1 MGLGRRNADEARSE
15 LLKRPEL
22 VALPRV
28 GIAAT
33 MAVFLVVRDVSA
45 PGVAPEYAV
54 RLVAALVVGLL
65 AVSGIIHMLTSV
77 WDKRRFAFL
86 ALGGAAVLAFTLLSD
101 IGPRSYL
108 LALFWIVAEA
118 TLLLGYPI
126 VLGVWAAM
134 SAGFVLSEVWSAPA
148 RVITSAP
155 AQEIT
160 SAPTTSLKVMAT
172 IAVLLVGG
180 SLTAA
185 AWAVRAA
192 QRERA
197 VSDQLRE
204 LDDIKNSFLQAVSHE
219 LRTPLASI
227 LGYSLLLER
236 KQDKLSHETREMALS
251 ELAFSSRKLNRL
263 VVDLLDVDR
272 LSRGIVEPNLTPT
285 DLAGVVRRVVGETP
299 VGDRLVQVDLAPGV
313 VEVDASKVE
322 RIVENLVANAA
333 KYTPEGSTI
342 AVRMETGDGGVTIIV
357 DDSGPGVPDELKRSI
372 FGAFERGAAAKLHS
386 PGVGIGLSLVSRFAE
401 MHGGRAWVQDRP
413 PQGSSFRV
421 FLPAAPVAEVTP
433 ESPRA
438 TA

>member
-1 MGLGRRNADEARSE
+1 MGLGRDNVDVARSE
-15 LLKRPEL
+15 LLRRPEL

-28 GIAAT
+28 GIAAA

-45 PGVAPEYAV
+45 PGVAPDGYV

-65 AVSGIIHMLTSV
+65 AVSGMIHMLTAV

-86 ALGGAAVLAFTLLSD
+86 ALGGAAVLAFTVLAGL
-101 IGPRSYL
+101 GPRFYL
-108 LALFWIVAEA
+108 LALFWIVAEV
-118 TLLLGYPI
+118 TLLVGYPI

-134 SAGFVLSEVWSAPA
+134 SAGFVLSELWSAPNQEA
-148 RVITSAP
+148 LSAS
-155 AQEIT
+155 
-160 SAPTTSLKVMAT
+160 SASVKVMAS
-172 IAVLLVGG
+172 IAVVLVGG

-236 KQDKLSHETREMALS
+236 NQDKLSPETREMALS

-272 LSRGIVEPNLTPT
+272 LSRGIVEPNLNPT
-285 DLAGVVRRVVGETP
+285 DLAGLVRRVVQETP
-299 VGDRLVQVDLAPGV
+299 VGDRRVHVDLAPGIV
-313 VEVDASKVE
+313 KVDGPKVE

-333 KYTPEGSTI
+333 KYTPEDSTI
-342 AVRMETGDGGVTIIV
+342 TVRLETGNGGVTIIV

-372 FGAFERGAAAKLHS
+372 FGAFERGAAEKLHS
-386 PGVGIGLSLVSRFAE
+386 PGVGIGLSLVSRFAD
-401 MHGGRAWVQDRP
+401 MHGGRAWVQDRA

-421 FLPAAPVAEVTP
+421 FLPAAPVAAAAELTP
-433 ESPRA
+433 QSPHA

>member
-1 MGLGRRNADEARSE
+1 MGLGRDNVDVARSE
-15 LLKRPEL
+15 LLRRPEL

-28 GIAAT
+28 GIAAA

-45 PGVAPEYAV
+45 PGVAHPAYV

-65 AVSGIIHMLTSV
+65 AVSGMIHMLTAV

-86 ALGGAAVLAFTLLSD
+86 ALGGAAVLAFTVLAGL
-101 IGPRSYL
+101 GPRFYL
-108 LALFWIVAEA
+108 LALFWIVAEV
-118 TLLLGYPI
+118 TLLVGYPI

-134 SAGFVLSEVWSAPA
+134 SAGFVLSELWSAPNQEA
-148 RVITSAP
+148 LSAS
-155 AQEIT
+155 
-160 SAPTTSLKVMAT
+160 SASVKVMAS
-172 IAVLLVGG
+172 IAVVLVGG

-236 KQDKLSHETREMALS
+236 NQDKLSHETREMALS

-285 DLAGVVRRVVGETP
+285 DLAGLVRRVVQETP
-299 VGDRLVQVDLAPGV
+299 VGDRRVHVDLAPGIV
-313 VEVDASKVE
+313 KVDAPKVE

-333 KYTPEGSTI
+333 KYTPEDSTI
-342 AVRMETGDGGVTIIV
+342 TVRLETGNGGVTIIV

-372 FGAFERGAAAKLHS
+372 FGAFERGAAEKLHS
-386 PGVGIGLSLVSRFAE
+386 PGVGIGLSLVSRFAD
-401 MHGGRAWVQDRP
+401 MHGGRAWVQDRA

-421 FLPAAPVAEVTP
+421 FLPAAPVAAAAELTP
-433 ESPRA
+433 HSPHA

>member
-1 MGLGRRNADEARSE
+1 MGLGRNNVDVARSE

-28 GIAAT
+28 GIAAA

-45 PGVAPEYAV
+45 PGVAHPAYV

-65 AVSGIIHMLTSV
+65 AVSGMIHMLTAV
-77 WDKRRFAFL
+77 WDKRRVAFL
-86 ALGGAAVLAFTLLSD
+86 ALGGAAVLAFTVLAGL
-101 IGPRSYL
+101 GPRFYL
-108 LALFWIVAEA
+108 LALFWIVAEV
-118 TLLLGYPI
+118 TLLVGYPI

-134 SAGFVLSEVWSAPA
+134 SAGFVLSELWSAPSQEA
-148 RVITSAP
+148 LSAS
-155 AQEIT
+155 
-160 SAPTTSLKVMAT
+160 SASVKVMAS
-172 IAVLLVGG
+172 IAVVLVGG

-236 KQDKLSHETREMALS
+236 NQDKLSHETREMALS

-285 DLAGVVRRVVGETP
+285 DLAGLVRRVVQETP
-299 VGDRLVQVDLAPGV
+299 VGDRQVHVDLAPGIV
-313 VEVDASKVE
+313 KVDAPKVE

-333 KYTPEGSTI
+333 KYTPEDSSI
-342 AVRMETGDGGVTIIV
+342 SVRTETGNGGVTIIV
-357 DDSGPGVPDELKRSI
+357 EDSGPGVPDELKRSI
-372 FGAFERGAAAKLHS
+372 FGAFERGAAEKLHS
-386 PGVGIGLSLVSRFAE
+386 PGVGIGLSLVSRFAD
-401 MHGGRAWVQDRP
+401 MHGGRAWVQDRL
-413 PQGSSFRV
+413 PQGASFRV
-421 FLPAAPVAEVTP
+421 FLPAAPVAAAAELTP
-433 ESPRA
+433 QSPHA

>member
-1 MGLGRRNADEARSE
+1 MDRDMQDADNARSE
-15 LLKRPEL
+15 LLERPEL

-33 MAVFLVVRDVSA
+33 MAVYLVVRDVSA
-45 PGVAPEYAV
+45 LEAQPAYV
-54 RLVAALVVGLL
+54 RLVAALVVVLL
-65 AVSGIIHMLTSV
+65 AISGIIHMLTTV
-77 WDKRRFAFL
+77 WDQRRGAFL
-86 ALGGAAVLAFTLLSD
+86 ALGGAAVLAFTVLANL
-101 IGPRSYL
+101 GPHAYL

-118 TLLLGYPI
+118 TLLLGYPMA
-126 VLGVWAAM
+126 LGVWAAM
-134 SAGFVLSEVWSAPA
+134 SAGFVLSEVWSSEALAVPSQPA
-148 RVITSAP
+148 
-155 AQEIT
+155 
-160 SAPTTSLKVMAT
+160 TSLKIMAT
-172 IAVLLVGG
+172 LAVVLVGG

-236 KQDKLSHETREMALS
+236 KQERLSPKEREMALS

-272 LSRGIVEPNLTPT
+272 LSRGLIEPHLTPT
-285 DLAGVVRRVVGETP
+285 DLAGLVRRVVEETP
-299 VGDRLVQVDLAPGV
+299 VGDRMLQVDLAPAL

-342 AVRMETGDGGVTIIV
+342 SVRMETGDGGVTIIV
-357 DDSGPGVPDELKRSI
+357 DDSGPGVPDELKQSI
-372 FGAFERGAAAKLHS
+372 FGAFERGAAEKLHS

-421 FLPAAPVAEVTP
+421 FVPASPVAAPSGRLAP
-433 ESPRA
+433 QSPGA
-438 TA
+438 PA

>member
-1 MGLGRRNADEARSE
+1 MGLGRNNVDVARSE

-28 GIAAT
+28 GIAAA

-45 PGVAPEYAV
+45 PGVAPEAYV
-54 RLVAALVVGLL
+54 RLVAALVVALL
-65 AVSGIIHMLTSV
+65 AVSGMIHMLTTV

-86 ALGGAAVLAFTLLSD
+86 ALGGAAVLAFTVLAGL
-101 IGPRSYL
+101 GPRFYL
-108 LALFWIVAEA
+108 LALFWIVAEV
-118 TLLLGYPI
+118 TLLVGYPI

-134 SAGFVLSEVWSAPA
+134 SAGFVLSELWSPSQEAL
-148 RVITSAP
+148 SAS
-155 AQEIT
+155 
-160 SAPTTSLKVMAT
+160 SASVKVMAS
-172 IAVLLVGG
+172 IAVVLVGG

-236 KQDKLSHETREMALS
+236 NQDKLSHETREMALS

-285 DLAGVVRRVVGETP
+285 DLAGLVRRVVQETP
-299 VGDRLVQVDLAPGV
+299 VGDRQVHLDLVPGIV
-313 VEVDASKVE
+313 KVDAPKVE

-333 KYTPEGSTI
+333 KYTPEDSTI
-342 AVRMETGDGGVTIIV
+342 TVRMETGNGGVTIIV

-372 FGAFERGAAAKLHS
+372 FGAFERGAAEKLHS
-386 PGVGIGLSLVSRFAE
+386 PGVGIGLSLVWRFAD
-401 MHGGRAWVQDRP
+401 MHGGRAWVQDRA
-413 PQGSSFRV
+413 PQGASFRV
-421 FLPAAPVAEVTP
+421 FLPAAPVAAAAELTP
-433 ESPRA
+433 QSPHA

>member
-1 MGLGRRNADEARSE
+1 M
-15 LLKRPEL
+15 
-22 VALPRV
+22 ALPRV
-28 GIAAT
+28 GIAAA

-45 PGVAPEYAV
+45 PGVAPAAYV

-65 AVSGIIHMLTSV
+65 AVSGMIHMLTTV

-86 ALGGAAVLAFTLLSD
+86 ALGGAAVLAFTVLAGL
-101 IGPRSYL
+101 GPRFYL
-108 LALFWIVAEA
+108 LALFWIVAEV
-118 TLLLGYPI
+118 TLLVGYPI

-134 SAGFVLSEVWSAPA
+134 SAGFVLSELWSAPSREA
-148 RVITSAP
+148 LSAS
-155 AQEIT
+155 
-160 SAPTTSLKVMAT
+160 SASVKVMAS
-172 IAVLLVGG
+172 IAVVLVGG

-192 QRERA
+192 QHERA

-236 KQDKLSHETREMALS
+236 NQDKLSHETREMALS

-285 DLAGVVRRVVGETP
+285 DLAGLVRRVVQETP
-299 VGDRLVQVDLAPGV
+299 VGDRQVHVDLAPGIV
-313 VEVDASKVE
+313 KVDAPKVE

-333 KYTPEGSTI
+333 KYTPEDSTI
-342 AVRMETGDGGVTIIV
+342 TVRLETGNGGVTIIV

-372 FGAFERGAAAKLHS
+372 FGAFERGAAEKLHS
-386 PGVGIGLSLVSRFAE
+386 PGVGIGLSLVSRFAD
-401 MHGGRAWVQDRP
+401 MHGGRAWVQDRA
-413 PQGSSFRV
+413 PQGSLLSR
-421 FLPAAPVAEVTP
+421 LPACRAGGCC
-433 ESPRA
+433 PRA
-438 TA
+438 HTS

>member
-1 MGLGRRNADEARSE
+1 
-15 LLKRPEL
+15 
-22 VALPRV
+22 
-28 GIAAT
+28 
-33 MAVFLVVRDVSA
+33 
-45 PGVAPEYAV
+45 V

-65 AVSGIIHMLTSV
+65 AVSGMIHMLTAV

-86 ALGGAAVLAFTLLSD
+86 ALGGAAVLAFTVLAGL
-101 IGPRSYL
+101 GPRIYL
-108 LALFWIVAEA
+108 LALFWIVAEV

-134 SAGFVLSEVWSAPA
+134 SAGFVLSELWSAP
-148 RVITSAP
+148 S
-155 AQEIT
+155 QEVL
-160 SAPTTSLKVMAT
+160 SVRVMAT
-172 IAVLLVGG
+172 IAVVLVGG

>member
-1 MGLGRRNADEARSE
+1 MGLGRKNADPARSE

-28 GIAAT
+28 GIAAA
-33 MAVFLVVRDVSA
+33 MAVFLVVRNVSA
-45 PGVAPEYAV
+45 PGVAPDYV
-54 RLVAALVVGLL
+54 VKLVAALVVGLL
-65 AVSGIIHMLTSV
+65 AVSGIIHMLTTV

-86 ALGGAAVLAFTLLSD
+86 ALGGAALLAFTLLSGL
-101 IGPRSYL
+101 GPRIYL
-108 LALFWIVAEA
+108 LALFWIVAEV

-126 VLGVWAAM
+126 ALGVWAAM
-134 SAGFVLSEVWSAPA
+134 SAGFVLSELWSAPSQEA
-148 RVITSAP
+148 LSAS
-155 AQEIT
+155 
-160 SAPTTSLKVMAT
+160 SASVKVMAS
-172 IAVLLVGG
+172 IAVVLVGG

-236 KQDKLSHETREMALS
+236 NQDKLSHETREMALS

-285 DLAGVVRRVVGETP
+285 DLAGLVRRVVQETP
-299 VGDRLVQVDLAPGV
+299 VGDRQVHVDLAPGIV
-313 VEVDASKVE
+313 KVDAPKVE

-333 KYTPEGSTI
+333 KYTPEDSTI
-342 AVRMETGDGGVTIIV
+342 TVRLETGNGGVTIIV

-372 FGAFERGAAAKLHS
+372 FGAFERGAAEKLHS
-386 PGVGIGLSLVSRFAE
+386 PGVGIGLSLVSRFAD
-401 MHGGRAWVQDRP
+401 MHGGRAWVQDRA
-413 PQGSSFRV
+413 PQGASFRV
-421 FLPAAPVAEVTP
+421 FLPAAPVDAAPELTP
-433 ESPRA
+433 HSPHA

>member
-1 MGLGRRNADEARSE
+1 MGLGRKNADAARSE

-33 MAVFLVVRDVSA
+33 MAVFLVVRDVPA
-45 PGVAPEYAV
+45 AGGEPAYV

-65 AVSGIIHMLTSV
+65 AVSGIIHMLTTV
-77 WDKRRFAFL
+77 WDKRRVAFL
-86 ALGGAAVLAFTLLSD
+86 ALGGAALLAFTVLSGLD
-101 IGPRSYL
+101 PRSYL

-126 VLGVWAAM
+126 ALGVWAAM
-134 SAGFVLSEVWSAPA
+134 SAGFVLSEVWSAESLGVP
-148 RVITSAP
+148 T
-155 AQEIT
+155 E
-160 SAPTTSLKVMAT
+160 PTTIMAT
-172 IAVLLVGG
+172 IAVVLVGG

-236 KQDKLSHETREMALS
+236 RQDELSPETREMALS
-251 ELAFSSRKLNRL
+251 ELAFSSKKLHRL

-285 DLAGVVRRVVGETP
+285 DLAGLVRRVVQETP
-299 VGDRLVQVDLAPGV
+299 VGDRHVQVDLAPAL
-313 VEVDASKVE
+313 VEVDAPKVE

-333 KYTPEGSTI
+333 KYTPEHSTI
-342 AVRMETGDGGVTIIV
+342 AVSMETGNGGVTIIV

-372 FGAFERGAAAKLHS
+372 FGAFERGAAEKLHS
-386 PGVGIGLSLVSRFAE
+386 PGVGIGLALVSRFAE

-421 FLPAAPVAEVTP
+421 FLPAAPVAAPADLTP
-433 ESPRA
+433 QSPRA

>member
-1 MGLGRRNADEARSE
+1 MGLGRNNVDVARSE

-28 GIAAT
+28 GIAAV
-33 MAVFLVVRDVSA
+33 MAVFLVVRDVSP
-45 PGVAPEYAV
+45 PGVAPAPYV

-65 AVSGIIHMLTSV
+65 AVSGMIHMLTAV

-86 ALGGAAVLAFTLLSD
+86 ALGGAAVLAFTVLAGL
-101 IGPRSYL
+101 GPRIYL
-108 LALFWIVAEA
+108 LALFWIVAEV

-134 SAGFVLSEVWSAPA
+134 SAGFVLSELWSAP
-148 RVITSAP
+148 S
-155 AQEIT
+155 QEVL
-160 SAPTTSLKVMAT
+160 SVRVMAT
-172 IAVLLVGG
+172 IAVVLVGG

>member
-1 MGLGRRNADEARSE
+1 MGLGRNNVDVARSE

-28 GIAAT
+28 GIAAA
-33 MAVFLVVRDVSA
+33 MAVFLVVRDVSP
-45 PGVAPEYAV
+45 PGVAPAPYV

-65 AVSGIIHMLTSV
+65 AVSGMIHMLTAV

-86 ALGGAAVLAFTLLSD
+86 ALGGAAVLAFTVLAGL
-101 IGPRSYL
+101 GPRIYL
-108 LALFWIVAEA
+108 LALFWIVAEV

-134 SAGFVLSEVWSAPA
+134 SAGFVLSELWSAP
-148 RVITSAP
+148 S
-155 AQEIT
+155 QEVL
-160 SAPTTSLKVMAT
+160 SVRVMAT
-172 IAVLLVGG
+172 IAVVLVGG

>member
-1 MGLGRRNADEARSE
+1 MGLGRNNVDVARSE
-15 LLKRPEL
+15 LLRRPEL

-28 GIAAT
+28 GIAAA

-45 PGVAPEYAV
+45 PGVAPAAYV

-65 AVSGIIHMLTSV
+65 AVSGMIHMLTTV

-86 ALGGAAVLAFTLLSD
+86 ALGGAAVLAFTVLAGL
-101 IGPRSYL
+101 GPRFYL
-108 LALFWIVAEA
+108 LALFWIVAEV
-118 TLLLGYPI
+118 TLLVGYPI

-134 SAGFVLSEVWSAPA
+134 SAGFVLSELWSAPSQEA
-148 RVITSAP
+148 LSAS
-155 AQEIT
+155 
-160 SAPTTSLKVMAT
+160 SASVKVMAS
-172 IAVLLVGG
+172 IAVVLVGG

-236 KQDKLSHETREMALS
+236 NQDKLSHETREMALS

-285 DLAGVVRRVVGETP
+285 DLAGLVRRVVQETP
-299 VGDRLVQVDLAPGV
+299 VGDRQVHVDLAPGIV
-313 VEVDASKVE
+313 KVDAPKVE

-333 KYTPEGSTI
+333 KYTPEDSTI
-342 AVRMETGDGGVTIIV
+342 TVRLETGNGGVTIIV

-372 FGAFERGAAAKLHS
+372 FGAFERGAAEKLHS
-386 PGVGIGLSLVSRFAE
+386 PGVGIGLSLVWRFAD
-401 MHGGRAWVQDRP
+401 MHGGRAWVQDRA
-413 PQGSSFRV
+413 PQGASFRV
-421 FLPAAPVAEVTP
+421 FLPAAPVDAAPELTP
-433 ESPRA
+433 HNPHA

>member
-1 MGLGRRNADEARSE
+1 MGLGRKNADEARSE

-33 MAVFLVVRDVSA
+33 MAVFLVVRDVPA
-45 PGVAPEYAV
+45 AGGEPAYV

-65 AVSGIIHMLTSV
+65 AVSGIIHMLTTV
-77 WDKRRFAFL
+77 WDQRRVAFL
-86 ALGGAAVLAFTLLSD
+86 ALGGAALLAFTMLS
-101 IGPRSYL
+101 GLEPRHYL

-126 VLGVWAAM
+126 ALGVWAAM
-134 SAGFVLSEVWSAPA
+134 SAGFVLSEVWSAESLGVP
-148 RVITSAP
+148 T
-155 AQEIT
+155 E
-160 SAPTTSLKVMAT
+160 PTTIMAT
-172 IAVLLVGG
+172 IAVVLVGG

-236 KQDKLSHETREMALS
+236 KQDKLSPETREMALS

-285 DLAGVVRRVVGETP
+285 DLAGLVRRVVQETP
-299 VGDRLVQVDLAPGV
+299 VGDRRVQVDLAPAH
-313 VEVDASKVE
+313 VEVDAPKVE

-333 KYTPEGSTI
+333 KYTSEHSTI
-342 AVRMETGDGGVTIIV
+342 AVRMETGNGGVTIIV

-372 FGAFERGAAAKLHS
+372 FGAFERGAAEKLHS

-421 FLPAAPVAEVTP
+421 FLPAAPMAVPPAELMP
-433 ESPRA
+433 QRPPA

>member
-148 RVITSAP
+148 
-155 AQEIT
+155 QEIT
-160 SAPTTSLKVMAT
+160 SAPTTSL
-172 IAVLLVGG
+172 
-180 SLTAA
+180 
-185 AWAVRAA
+185 
-192 QRERA
+192 
-197 VSDQLRE
+197 
-204 LDDIKNSFLQAVSHE
+204 
-219 LRTPLASI
+219 
-227 LGYSLLLER
+227 
-236 KQDKLSHETREMALS
+236 
-251 ELAFSSRKLNRL
+251 
-263 VVDLLDVDR
+263 
-272 LSRGIVEPNLTPT
+272 
-285 DLAGVVRRVVGETP
+285 
-299 VGDRLVQVDLAPGV
+299 
-313 VEVDASKVE
+313 
-322 RIVENLVANAA
+322 
-333 KYTPEGSTI
+333 
-342 AVRMETGDGGVTIIV
+342 
-357 DDSGPGVPDELKRSI
+357 
-372 FGAFERGAAAKLHS
+372 
-386 PGVGIGLSLVSRFAE
+386 
-401 MHGGRAWVQDRP
+401 
-413 PQGSSFRV
+413 
-421 FLPAAPVAEVTP
+421 
-433 ESPRA
+433 
-438 TA
+438 

>member
-1 MGLGRRNADEARSE
+1 MGRTNKDSDNARSE

-28 GIAAT
+28 GIAAC
-33 MAVFLVVRDVSA
+33 MAVFLVVRDVSDSGA
-45 PGVAPEYAV
+45 SREYM
-54 RLVAALVVGLL
+54 RLWASLVVLLL
-65 AVSGIIHMLTSV
+65 AISGIIHMLTTV
-77 WDKRRFAFL
+77 WEQRKIAFL
-86 ALGGAAVLAFTLLSD
+86 ALGVAAVLAFTVLA
-101 IGPRSYL
+101 GPGSQASL

-118 TLLLGYPI
+118 TLLLGYPV

-134 SAGFVLSEVWSAPA
+134 SAGFVLSEVWSATSPQVAFQPA
-148 RVITSAP
+148 M
-155 AQEIT
+155 
-160 SAPTTSLKVMAT
+160 SLRLMAT
-172 IAVLLVGG
+172 LAVLLVGG

-236 KQDKLSHETREMALS
+236 KQDKLSPKEREMALS

-272 LSRGIVEPNLTPT
+272 LSRGLVEPHLTPT
-285 DLAGVVRRVVGETP
+285 DLAGLVRRVVRETP
-299 VGDRLVQVDLAPGV
+299 VGNRRLEMNLQPV
-313 VEVDASKVE
+313 VAEVDASKIE

-333 KYTPEGSTI
+333 KYTPEGSLI
-342 AVRMETGDGGVTIIV
+342 SVRMETGDGGVTLIV
-357 DDSGPGVPDELKRSI
+357 DDSGPGVPDELKHSI
-372 FGAFERGAAAKLHS
+372 FGAFERGAAEKMHS

-413 PQGSSFRV
+413 PKGSSFRV
-421 FLPAAPVAEVTP
+421 FLPAGPVGASLPGRLAPQIPGA
-433 ESPRA
+433 SA
-438 TA
+438 

>member
-1 MGLGRRNADEARSE
+1 MGLGRKNADEARSE

-45 PGVAPEYAV
+45 PGIAPGV
-54 RLVAALVVGLL
+54 GLRLVAALVVGLL
-65 AVSGIIHMLTSV
+65 AVSGIIHMLTTV
-77 WDKRRFAFL
+77 WDKRRTAFL
-86 ALGGAAVLAFTLLSD
+86 ALGGAAVLAFTVLAGL
-101 IGPRSYL
+101 GPRSYL

-126 VLGVWAAM
+126 ALGVWAAM
-134 SAGFVLSEVWSAPA
+134 SAGFVLSEVWSAPSLA
-148 RVITSAP
+148 VPT
-155 AQEIT
+155 E
-160 SAPTTSLKVMAT
+160 PTTSLQIMAT

-236 KQDKLSHETREMALS
+236 KQDKLSPETREMALS

-285 DLAGVVRRVVGETP
+285 DLAGLVRRVVQETP
-299 VGDRLVQVDLAPGV
+299 VGDRHVQVDLAPAL
-313 VEVDASKVE
+313 VEVDAPKVE

-333 KYTPEGSTI
+333 KYTPEHSTI
-342 AVRMETGDGGVTIIV
+342 AVRMETGNGGVTIIV

-372 FGAFERGAAAKLHS
+372 FGAFERGAAEKLHS

-421 FLPAAPVAEVTP
+421 FLPAGPVAAPADLTP
-433 ESPRA
+433 QSPRA